1 MKPKAITLKKIYK
14 INELLARLSKKK
26 RERTQVTNISNK
38 SSGIITDSI
47 ETKRM
52 NKE

>member
-26 RERTQVTNISNK
+26 RGRTQVTNTSNK

-47 ETKRM
+47 ETKRIK
-52 NKE
+52 KE